1 MEEKQ
6 SIIAAGAGAQ
16 TKLALKEAVLVPGSK
31 KKKMT
36 RLLRIE
42 NVKDVAQYI
51 ERIDEMISRKEAVL
65 LLFTPEPCTTLHGY
79 RPVR

>member
-16 TKLALKEAVLVPGSK
+16 TKLALKEAVLVQGSK

-65 LLFTPEPCTTLHGY
+65 
-79 RPVR
+79 